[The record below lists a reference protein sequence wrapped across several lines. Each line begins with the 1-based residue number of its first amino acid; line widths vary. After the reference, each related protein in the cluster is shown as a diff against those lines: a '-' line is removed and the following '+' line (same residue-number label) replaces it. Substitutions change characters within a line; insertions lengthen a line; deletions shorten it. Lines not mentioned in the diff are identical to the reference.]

1 MYTCILVNQT
11 SEITVLKI
19 VQYYNVLFTVILQG
33 G

>member
-1 MYTCILVNQT
+1 MYTCYQT